1 MINTHKI
8 LNAVTS
14 MQQNA
19 QAALPVIP
27 NNGNPAGA
35 YNMPPQGAQT
45 QVQGQPQ
52 AQSTYYYPWLA
63 PSPHMEGI
71 QNQLSARQAML
82 NQMLT
87 QYSPQP
93 IAPQAPTIPTAPQQV
108 PMSEP
113 LMSAVAPAQQPPVIP
128 MQRPSAVGVE
138 RPEVLL

>member
-35 YNMPPQGAQT
+35 YNMPPQGAQAP
-45 QVQGQPQ
+45 VQPQ
-52 AQSTYYYPWLA
+52 AQSPYYYPWLA

-93 IAPQAPTIPTAPQQV
+93 IAPQAPAVPQQV
-108 PMSEP
+108 PAVEP
-113 LMSAVAPAQQPPVIP
+113 QPQQMVATQRPVMP
-128 MQRPSAVGVE
+128 MQKPMIGGFE
-138 RPEVLL
+138 RQEVLP